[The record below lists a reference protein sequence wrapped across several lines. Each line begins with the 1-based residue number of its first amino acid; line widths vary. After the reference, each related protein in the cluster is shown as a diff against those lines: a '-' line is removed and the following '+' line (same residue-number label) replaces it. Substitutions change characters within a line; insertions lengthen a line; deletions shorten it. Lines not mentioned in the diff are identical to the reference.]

1 MDLFAENI
9 LSIFGT
15 LTLYAKHNYL
25 AEILILLLVQYR
37 TIDEPKGG
45 FSLEVTTSTLRYL

>member
-1 MDLFAENI
+1 VDLFAENI